1 MPLEVLDFKRSAC
14 AADAIMCVHVYVVL
28 DFKKSVCAGDV
39 IMRVYMYIYVR
50 VQAVVSR
57 FSSERLSLG
66 SVSLYAQAVGSGRN
80 SHRG

>member
-1 MPLEVLDFKRSAC
+1 MPLEVLDFKRGTC
-14 AADAIMCVHVYVVL
+14 ATDAIMCVHVYVVL
-28 DFKKSVCAGDV
+28 DFKKSVCAGNV

-57 FSSERLSLG
+57 LSSERLSLG
-66 SVSLYAQAVGSGRN
+66 SASLYAQAVGSGHN